1 MDLNPMEITLTDF
14 EINDIKNI
22 IEKKQNCFIKI
33 FPSFN
38 TIWFKDEFDPFGT
51 ELRLLCLGNLRIT
64 ISRVAFKN
72 KRCGTMTEI
81 LNRLEQIY
89 KEKKIHKIVFQSVE
103 TKEMINFC
111 VKNGYFSNP
120 VCSFEMDGLI
130 FGDYEKEII

>member
-72 KRCGTMTEI
+72 KRCGQQCSGMGVMPASVHDA
-81 LNRLEQIY
+81 
-89 KEKKIHKIVFQSVE
+89 IHFTGIA
-103 TKEMINFC
+103 TIC
-111 VKNGYFSNP
+111 
-120 VCSFEMDGLI
+120 FEVLDR
-130 FGDYEKEII
+130 